1 MRESEE
7 KTETIHSYQQRGHT
21 ACFQLSVCLLVFFHT
36 FNRKMCYSHNSPPYR
51 IYSDLLR
58 ATQPDVVAVVV
69 ISSLSLFVLPLPLL

>member
-36 FNRKMCYSHNSPPYR
+36 LTEKCATHIIHHRTEYILIYCEQHNLM
-51 IYSDLLR
+51 LL
-58 ATQPDVVAVVV
+58 Q
-69 ISSLSLFVLPLPLL
+69 L